1 MQRTFEQDV
10 AYFKRY
16 CERYGECS
24 IYSIED
30 TTITFQHNRSK
41 ELFKIILKYRD
52 GKVIK
57 ITHRR

>member
-10 AYFKRY
+10 AYFKRL
-16 CERYGECS
+16 CETRECS
-24 IYSIED
+24 IYNIED